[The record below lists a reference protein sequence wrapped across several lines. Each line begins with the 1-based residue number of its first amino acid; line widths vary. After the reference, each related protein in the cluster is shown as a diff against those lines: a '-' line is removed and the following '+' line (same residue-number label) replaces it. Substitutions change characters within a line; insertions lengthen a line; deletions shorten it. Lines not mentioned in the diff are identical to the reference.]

1 MHVPR
6 PALIRPRPRLPAFAL
21 SPVLAPVLAAA
32 LAAVLALAAC
42 APAGPQPAADQD
54 ADECGAAEGCDS
66 PVALS
71 TQVRLDTEAM
81 LAGMA
86 HARARLGLQEDA
98 TP

>member
-1 MHVPR
+1 MLHHLMNAPR
-6 PALIRPRPRLPAFAL
+6 PALTHPRPSMLAFGL
-21 SPVLAPVLAAA
+21 LAA
-32 LAAVLALAAC
+32 LALSAC
-42 APAGPQPAADQD
+42 APAADSSTSALDAPAA
-54 ADECGAAEGCDS
+54 S
-66 PVALS
+66 PGQLS

>member
-1 MHVPR
+1 MLASPMNAPR
-6 PALIRPRPRLPAFAL
+6 PALIQFRPSL
-21 SPVLAPVLAAA
+21 LAIGLLAA
-32 LAAVLALAAC
+32 LVLSAC
-42 APAGPQPAADQD
+42 APADD
-54 ADECGAAEGCDS
+54 GAAQALDAPAPS
-66 PVALS
+66 PSQLS